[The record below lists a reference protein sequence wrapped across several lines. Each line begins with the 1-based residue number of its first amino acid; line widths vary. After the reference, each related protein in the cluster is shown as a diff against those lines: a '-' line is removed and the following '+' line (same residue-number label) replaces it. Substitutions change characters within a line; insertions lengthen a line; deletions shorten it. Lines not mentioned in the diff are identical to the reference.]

1 MDPAANNPSPDDS
14 SHAFLPDGG
23 ELGALIRRF
32 DWSAT
37 ALGPLTEWPSSLKTV
52 TAMLLLSPTPIVLL
66 WGERGIM
73 IYNDAYSGF
82 AGSRHPQLLGSEV
95 REGWPEVA
103 EFNDNVMK
111 VGLAGG
117 TLSYKDQELVLY
129 RNGRPERAWMNLDYS
144 PVFDDQ
150 AHPAGVIAMVVETT
164 ERVMAERELQGQQA
178 RLQQMFEQAPGLM
191 AMLRGPEH
199 VFEMANPAY
208 LRVVGERDVIGKPV
222 REALPE
228 VERQGFID
236 ILDRVYRSGTAF
248 VGSSIRVGLQRTQG
262 EAEEE
267 RLLDFVFQ
275 PVADGDGNVGG
286 IFIEGYD
293 VTERAEAEQAL
304 RENERRLRFLDA
316 LSKETARS
324 VDADAI
330 LSITTRMLGEQLGL
344 SSCAYADMDPD
355 QDGFTIRGDWAA
367 PGCVSIVGRYRLE
380 AFGTLAVTKLR
391 GGEAFIID
399 DHCAQL
405 PPAEAATFQQLDIA
419 ATICLP
425 LVKEGRLTALMA
437 IHDRK
442 PRVWNACEL
451 ALLSE
456 VTDRSWAHIER
467 VRSAA
472 AVRQREQCFLEELE
486 AKVAERTAALARSEA
501 NIRAVLETSHL
512 YKAMLAPDG
521 SILYV
526 NATALA
532 GIDAR
537 FHQLAG
543 TPFWDSP
550 WFSATP
556 GMPEA
561 MKAMTLRVAAGA
573 TEHVTMSL
581 NMPGGTRIFDFSMRP
596 VLDEDGDVVALVPE
610 ALDISERIATEQ
622 TLQQLHKMEA
632 LGNLTGGIA
641 HDFNNLLMAV
651 LGSLE
656 LLRRRMPADPAL
668 LRLVDNARAGAE
680 RGASLTARMLS
691 FARKQELHKA
701 PIDLR
706 QLMEGMQPLLHSSL
720 GPTIQL
726 QVELPQQL
734 ARVQTDPNQLET
746 ALLNLA
752 ANARDAMAGE
762 GRILIA
768 AEECALTSEQSGL
781 PVGRYVRLALS
792 DSGTGMDEAT
802 LKRAVEPF
810 FTTKGVG
817 KGTGLG
823 LSMVHGLAEQSGGR
837 LMLHSSPGLGTTAEI
852 WLPALEQD
860 EAASIPAHS
869 SPPEDRQRPI
879 ADPLTLLAV
888 DDDELV
894 LFGTAGML
902 EAAGHRV
909 LTARSGGEALDLLQT
924 NQIDVLITDHAMP
937 LMSGA
942 QLAAVV
948 RGTHPGLPIL
958 LVSGYADLPSATP
971 ALPLRRL
978 AKPFSQNEL
987 LDAVEQLSIGEA

>member
-1 MDPAANNPSPDDS
+1 MDPAANLAPDDS
-14 SHAFLPDGG
+14 SLAFLPAGG
-23 ELGALIRRF
+23 TLGALIRRF
-32 DWSAT
+32 DWSQT
-37 ALGPLTEWPSSLKTV
+37 ALGPLAEWPSSLKTV
-52 TAMLLLSPTPIVLL
+52 TAMLLLSPTPIALL
-66 WGERGIM
+66 WGERGVM
-73 IYNDAYSGF
+73 IYNDAYSEL

-111 VGLAGG
+111 VVLAGG
-117 TLSYKDQELVLY
+117 ALSYKDQELLLY
-129 RNGRPERAWMNLDYS
+129 RSGRPERAWMNLDYS

-150 AHPAGVIAMVVETT
+150 ARPAGVVALVVETT
-164 ERVMAERELQGQQA
+164 ERVMAERELQRQQA

-199 VFEMANPAY
+199 VFEMTNPAY

-248 VGSSIRVGLQRTQG
+248 VGTGIRVGLQRIQG

-275 PVADGDGNVGG
+275 PVTDANGNVAGT
-286 IFIEGYD
+286 FVEGYD

-304 RENERRLRFLDA
+304 RENEQRLRFLDA
-316 LSKETARS
+316 LAKETARS

-330 LSITTRMLGEQLGL
+330 LTTTTRMLGEHLGL

-367 PGCVSIVGRYRLE
+367 PGCTSIVGRYRLE
-380 AFGTLAVTKLR
+380 AFGKLAVTRLR
-391 GGEAFIID
+391 GGEAFIVD

-405 PPAEAATFQQLDIA
+405 PPDEAATFQQLDIA

-437 IHDRK
+437 IHDRV
-442 PRVWNACEL
+442 PRVWSACEL
-451 ALLSE
+451 ALLRE

-472 AVRQREQCFLEELE
+472 AVRQREQCFLEQLE

-550 WFSATP
+550 WFSATH

-573 TEHVTMSL
+573 TEHGTMTL
-581 NMPGGTRIFDFSMRP
+581 NMPGGTRTFDFSMRP
-596 VLDEDGDVVALVPE
+596 VLGDDGTVVALVPE
-610 ALDISERIATEQ
+610 ALDISERVAAEQ

-691 FARKQELHKA
+691 FARKQELHKT

-706 QLMEGMQPLLHSSL
+706 QLIQGMQALLLSSL

-726 QVELPQQL
+726 EVELPQRL
-734 ARVQTDPNQLET
+734 ARVKTDPNQLET

-752 ANARDAMAGE
+752 ANARDAMAGV
-762 GRILIA
+762 GHIRIT
-768 AEECALTSEQSGL
+768 AEELSLAEEQNGL
-781 PVGRYVRLALS
+781 PAARYVRLELS
-792 DSGTGMDEAT
+792 DSGAGMDDAT

-837 LMLHSSPGLGTTAEI
+837 LVLRSSPGAGTTAEI
-852 WLPALEQD
+852 WLPALQAENGP
-860 EAASIPAHS
+860 ASAPATPAHEETPRRAS
-869 SPPEDRQRPI
+869 K
-879 ADPLTLLAV
+879 PLTLLAV

-894 LFGTAGML
+894 LFSTAGIL

-909 LTARSGGEALDLLQT
+909 LSARSAGEALDLLRV
-924 NQIDVLITDHAMP
+924 NQVDILITDHAMP

-948 RGTHPGLPIL
+948 RETRPQLPVL
-958 LVSGYADLPSATP
+958 LVSGYAELPSANS
-971 ALPLRRL
+971 ALPLQRL
-978 AKPFSQNEL
+978 AKPFTQDQL
-987 LDAVEQLSIGEA
+987 LDSIEQLRGTC

>member
-1 MDPAANNPSPDDS
+1 MELAANPSPDDS
-14 SHAFLPDGG
+14 SLIFLPDAG
-23 ELGALIRRF
+23 ELSALIRSF
-32 DWSAT
+32 DWSQT
-37 ALGPLTEWPSSLKTV
+37 ALGPLALWPSSLKTV

-73 IYNDAYSGF
+73 IYNDAYSAF

-103 EFNDNVMK
+103 DFNDNVMK

-150 AHPAGVIAMVVETT
+150 AQPAGVIALVVETT
-164 ERVMAERELQGQQA
+164 ERVMAERELQGQQT
-178 RLQQMFEQAPGLM
+178 RLRQMFEQAPGLM

-199 VFEMANPAY
+199 IFEMANPAY

-248 VGSSIRVGLQRTQG
+248 VGSSIRIGLQRIQG

-275 PVADGDGNVGG
+275 PVTDADGNVGG
-286 IFIEGYD
+286 IFVEGYD

-304 RENERRLRFLDA
+304 RENEQRLRFLDA
-316 LSKETARS
+316 LAKETARS

-330 LSITTRMLGEQLGL
+330 LTITTRMLGEHLGL

-355 QDGFTIRGDWAA
+355 QNGFTIRGDWAA
-367 PGCVSIVGRYRLE
+367 PGCISIVGRYQLE
-380 AFGTLAVTKLR
+380 AFGSLAVKKLR
-391 GGEAFIID
+391 SGEAFIVD

-405 PPAEAATFQQLDIA
+405 PPAEAAAFQQLDIA
-419 ATICLP
+419 ATICMP
-425 LVKEGRLTALMA
+425 LVKDGRLTALMA
-437 IHDRK
+437 IHDRA
-442 PRVWNACEL
+442 PRVWSTCEL
-451 ALLSE
+451 ALLTE
-456 VTDRSWAHIER
+456 VADRSWAHIER

-472 AVRQREQCFLEELE
+472 AVRQREQCFLEQLE

-526 NATALA
+526 NATALS
-532 GIDAR
+532 GIEAR

-543 TPFWDSP
+543 IPFWESP
-550 WFSATP
+550 WFAATP

-561 MKAMTLRVAAGA
+561 IKAMTLRVAAGA
-573 TEHVTMSL
+573 TEHVTMAL
-581 NMPGGTRIFDFSMRP
+581 NMPGGTRTFDFSMRP
-596 VLDEDGDVVALVPE
+596 VLGDGGDVVALVPE
-610 ALDISERIATEQ
+610 ALDISERVAAEQ

-691 FARKQELHKA
+691 FARKQELNKT
-701 PIDLR
+701 PIDLQ
-706 QLMEGMQPLLHSSL
+706 QLIEGMRALLLSSL

-726 QVELPQQL
+726 DVNLPQHL
-734 ARVQTDPNQLET
+734 ARVKTDPNQLET
-746 ALLNLA
+746 ALLNLS

-762 GRILIA
+762 GRILIS
-768 AEECALTSEQSGL
+768 AEEQTLTTEQNGL
-781 PVGRYVRLALS
+781 PAGRYVRLAVS
-792 DSGTGMDEAT
+792 DSGTGMDATT

-837 LMLHSSPGLGTTAEI
+837 LVLRSNPGAGTTAEI
-852 WLPALEQD
+852 WLPALD
-860 EAASIPAHS
+860 EAIRHVADQPVASSDP
-869 SPPEDRQRPI
+869 QRT
-879 ADPLTLLAV
+879 AKPLTVLAV

-902 EAAGHRV
+902 EAAGHHV
-909 LTARSGGEALDLLQT
+909 ITARSASEALDLLRVAQV
-924 NQIDVLITDHAMP
+924 DMLITDHAMP
-937 LMSGA
+937 LMNGA
-942 QLAAVV
+942 QLAAVA
-948 RGTHPGLPIL
+948 RQSRPHLPIL
-958 LVSGYADLPSATP
+958 LVSGYAELPAAVP

-978 AKPFSQNEL
+978 AKPFSQSEL
-987 LDAVEQLSIGEA
+987 FDAIEQLRAGGA

>member
-1 MDPAANNPSPDDS
+1 MDPAAHPAPDVS
-14 SHAFLPDGG
+14 SHVFLPDGG
-23 ELGALIRRF
+23 ELGALIRHF
-32 DWSAT
+32 DWSQT
-37 ALGPLTEWPSSLKTV
+37 TLGPLAGWPASLKTV
-52 TAMLLLSPTPIVLL
+52 TAMLLLSPTPIALL

-73 IYNDAYSGF
+73 IYNDAYSEL
-82 AGSRHPQLLGSEV
+82 AGSRHPHLLGSEV

-103 EFNDNVMK
+103 NFNDNVMK
-111 VGLAGG
+111 AVLAGG

-129 RNGRPERAWMNLDYS
+129 RNGRPEHAWMNLDYS

-150 AHPAGVIAMVVETT
+150 AQPAGVIALVVETT
-164 ERVMAERELQGQQA
+164 ERVMAERELQGQQI

-199 VFEMANPAY
+199 VFEMVNPAY

-248 VGSSIRVGLQRTQG
+248 VGTGIRVGLQRIQG

-275 PVADGDGNVGG
+275 PVTDANGNVAG
-286 IFIEGYD
+286 IFVEGYD

-304 RENERRLRFLDA
+304 RENEQRLRFLDTLA
-316 LSKETARS
+316 KETARS
-324 VDADAI
+324 VDADSI
-330 LSITTRMLGEQLGL
+330 LSITTRMLGEHLGL

-367 PGCVSIVGRYRLE
+367 PGCTSIVGRYRLE
-380 AFGTLAVTKLR
+380 AFGKLAVTKLR
-391 GGEAFIID
+391 GGEAFIVD

-405 PPAEAATFQQLDIA
+405 PPDEAATFQQLDIA

-437 IHDRK
+437 IHDRA
-442 PRVWNACEL
+442 PRAWSAYEL
-451 ALLSE
+451 ALLTE

-472 AVRQREQCFLEELE
+472 AVRQREQCFLEQLE

-556 GMPEA
+556 GMQEA

-573 TEHVTMSL
+573 TEHGTMTL
-581 NMPGGTRIFDFSMRP
+581 NMPGGTRTFDFSMRP
-596 VLDEDGDVVALVPE
+596 VLGDDGTVVALVPE
-610 ALDISERIATEQ
+610 ALDISERVAAEQ

-691 FARKQELHKA
+691 FARKQELHKT

-706 QLMEGMQPLLHSSL
+706 QLIQGMQALLLSSL

-726 QVELPQQL
+726 EVELPQRL
-734 ARVQTDPNQLET
+734 ARVKTDPNQLET

-762 GRILIA
+762 GRILIVAEQVTLPGEQHGLA
-768 AEECALTSEQSGL
+768 A
-781 PVGRYVRLALS
+781 GRYVRLNVT
-792 DSGTGMDEAT
+792 DSGTGMDETT

-837 LMLHSSPGLGTTAEI
+837 LVLRSSPGAGTTAQI
-852 WLPALEQD
+852 WLPALED
-860 EAASIPAHS
+860 EPAAEPTHS
-869 SPPEDRQRPI
+869 SSPHDLPRRTMRP
-879 ADPLTLLAV
+879 LSVLAV

-902 EAAGHRV
+902 EAAGHHV
-909 LTARSGGEALDLLQT
+909 LTARSAVQALELLQVA
-924 NQIDVLITDHAMP
+924 QIDMLITDHAMP

-942 QLAAVV
+942 QLAAEV
-948 RGTHPGLPIL
+948 RASRPELPIL
-958 LVSGYADLPSATP
+958 LVSGYAELPSATP
-971 ALPLRRL
+971 ALPLQRL
-978 AKPFSQNEL
+978 AKPFTQDQL
-987 LDAVEQLSIGEA
+987 LDSIEQLRGTS

>member
-1 MDPAANNPSPDDS
+1 MDPAAHPAPDVS
-14 SHAFLPDGG
+14 SHVFLPDGG

-32 DWSAT
+32 DWSQT
-37 ALGPLTEWPSSLKTV
+37 TLGPLAGWPASLKTV

-73 IYNDAYSGF
+73 IYNDAYSVF

-103 EFNDNVMK
+103 DFNDNVMK

-150 AHPAGVIAMVVETT
+150 AQPAGVIALVVETT
-164 ERVMAERELQGQQA
+164 ERVLAERELQGQQA
-178 RLQQMFEQAPGLM
+178 RLQEMFEQAPGLM

-248 VGSSIRVGLQRTQG
+248 VGSGIRIGLQRTQG

-275 PVADGDGNVGG
+275 PVTDANGNVSG
-286 IFIEGYD
+286 IFVEGND

-304 RENERRLRFLDA
+304 RENEQRLRFLDA
-316 LSKETARS
+316 LAKETARS

-330 LSITTRMLGEQLGL
+330 LTTTTRMLGEHLGL

-367 PGCVSIVGRYRLE
+367 PGCTSIVGRYRLE

-391 GGEAFIID
+391 AGEAFIVD

-405 PPAEAATFQQLDIA
+405 PAAEAATFQQLDIA

-437 IHDRK
+437 IHDRV
-442 PRVWNACEL
+442 PRVWSACEL
-451 ALLSE
+451 ALLRE

-472 AVRQREQCFLEELE
+472 AVRQREQCFLEQLE

-573 TEHVTMSL
+573 TEHGTMTL
-581 NMPGGTRIFDFSMRP
+581 NMPGGTRTFDFSMRP
-596 VLDEDGDVVALVPE
+596 VLGDDGTVVALVPE
-610 ALDISERIATEQ
+610 ALDISERVAAEQ

-651 LGSLE
+651 LGSLD

-680 RGASLTARMLS
+680 RGASLTARMLT
-691 FARKQELHKA
+691 FARKQELHKT
-701 PIDLR
+701 PIDLP
-706 QLMEGMQPLLHSSL
+706 QLIAGMKELLLSSL

-726 QVELPQQL
+726 QVELPARL
-734 ARVQTDPNQLET
+734 AQVKTDPNQLET

-752 ANARDAMAGE
+752 ANARDAMSGV
-762 GRILIA
+762 GRIRIA
-768 AEECALTSEQSGL
+768 AEELTLPEEQNGL
-781 PVGRYVRLALS
+781 PAGRYVRLDLNDNGS
-792 DSGTGMDEAT
+792 GMDEAT
-802 LKRAVEPF
+802 LKRAAEPF

-837 LMLHSSPGLGTTAEI
+837 LVLRSSPGAGTTAEI
-852 WLPALEQD
+852 WLPALAAENAPASAPVSMPAPD
-860 EAASIPAHS
+860 E
-869 SPPEDRQRPI
+869 SPRRTTK
-879 ADPLTLLAV
+879 PLTLLAV

-894 LFGTAGML
+894 LFSTAGIL

-909 LTARSGGEALDLLQT
+909 LTARSAGEALDLLQV
-924 NQIDVLITDHAMP
+924 NQVDILITDHAMP

-948 RGTHPGLPIL
+948 RESRPQLPIL
-958 LVSGYADLPSATP
+958 LVSGYAELPSTAP
-971 ALPLRRL
+971 ALPLHRL
-978 AKPFSQNEL
+978 AKPFSQDEL
-987 LDAVEQLSIGEA
+987 LDAIEQLC

>member
-1 MDPAANNPSPDDS
+1 MDPAANLAPDDS
-14 SHAFLPDGG
+14 SLAFLPAGG
-23 ELGALIRRF
+23 ALGALIRRF
-32 DWSAT
+32 DWSQT
-37 ALGPLTEWPSSLKTV
+37 ALGPLAEWPSSLKTV
-52 TAMLLLSPTPIVLL
+52 TAMLLLSPTPIALL
-66 WGERGIM
+66 WGERGVM
-73 IYNDAYSGF
+73 IYNDAYSEL

-111 VGLAGG
+111 VVLAGG
-117 TLSYKDQELVLY
+117 ALSYKDQELLLY
-129 RNGRPERAWMNLDYS
+129 RSGRPERAWMNLDYS

-150 AHPAGVIAMVVETT
+150 ARPAGVIALVVETT
-164 ERVMAERELQGQQA
+164 ERVMAERELQRQQA

-199 VFEMANPAY
+199 VFEMTNPAY
-208 LRVVGERDVIGKPV
+208 LRVVGERDVIGRPV

-236 ILDRVYRSGTAF
+236 ILDQVYRSGTAF
-248 VGSSIRVGLQRTQG
+248 VGSGIRVGLQRIQG

-275 PVADGDGNVGG
+275 PVTDANGDVCG
-286 IFIEGYD
+286 IFVEGHD

-304 RENERRLRFLDA
+304 RENEQRLRFLDA
-316 LSKETARS
+316 LAKETARS

-330 LSITTRMLGEQLGL
+330 LATTTRMLGEHLGL
-344 SSCAYADMDPD
+344 SSCAYADMEPD
-355 QDGFTIRGDWAA
+355 QDSFTIRGDWSA
-367 PGCVSIVGRYRLE
+367 PGCMSIVGHYQLA
-380 AFGTLAVTKLR
+380 AFGSLAVQKLR
-391 GGEAFIID
+391 AGEAFIVD
-399 DHCAQL
+399 DHLARL
-405 PPAEAATFQQLDIA
+405 PAADAATFQQLDIS

-437 IHDRK
+437 IHDRV
-442 PRVWNACEL
+442 PRVWSACEL
-451 ALLSE
+451 ALLRE

-472 AVRQREQCFLEELE
+472 AVRQREQCFLEQLE

-512 YKAMLAPDG
+512 YMAMLAPDG
-521 SILYV
+521 AILYV

-532 GIDAR
+532 GIGAR
-537 FHQLAG
+537 FNELAYL
-543 TPFWDSP
+543 PFWESP
-550 WFSATP
+550 WFAATP
-556 GMPEA
+556 GMPERVRE
-561 MKAMTLRVAAGA
+561 MTRRVAAGA
-573 TEHVTMSL
+573 TERVTMTL
-581 NMPGGTRIFDFSMRP
+581 NMPQGVRVFVFSVRP
-596 VLDEDGDVVALVPE
+596 VTGEDGSIFALVPE
-610 ALDISERIATEQ
+610 ALDISERVNAEQ
-622 TLQQLHKMEA
+622 ALQQLHKMEA

-651 LGSLE
+651 LGSLD

-691 FARKQELHKA
+691 FARKQELHKT

-706 QLMEGMQPLLHSSL
+706 QLIQGMQALLLSSL

-726 QVELPQQL
+726 EVDLPQRL
-734 ARVQTDPNQLET
+734 ARVKTDPNQLET

-752 ANARDAMAGE
+752 ANARDAMAGV
-762 GRILIA
+762 GHIRIT
-768 AEECALTSEQSGL
+768 AEELSLAEEQNGL
-781 PVGRYVRLALS
+781 PAARYVRLELS
-792 DSGTGMDEAT
+792 DSGAGMDDAT

-837 LMLHSSPGLGTTAEI
+837 LVLRSSPGAGTTAEI
-852 WLPALEQD
+852 WLPALAADNAPASAPVSTPAPD
-860 EAASIPAHS
+860 E
-869 SPPEDRQRPI
+869 SPRRTTK
-879 ADPLTLLAV
+879 PLTLLAV

-894 LFGTAGML
+894 LFSTVGIL

-909 LTARSGGEALDLLQT
+909 LSARSAGEALDLLRV
-924 NQIDVLITDHAMP
+924 NQVDILVTDHAMP

-948 RGTHPGLPIL
+948 RETRPQLPVL
-958 LVSGYADLPSATP
+958 LVSGYAELPSTTP
-971 ALPLRRL
+971 ALALHRL
-978 AKPFSQNEL
+978 AKPFTPDQL
-987 LDAVEQLSIGEA
+987 LDAIEQLRGGS